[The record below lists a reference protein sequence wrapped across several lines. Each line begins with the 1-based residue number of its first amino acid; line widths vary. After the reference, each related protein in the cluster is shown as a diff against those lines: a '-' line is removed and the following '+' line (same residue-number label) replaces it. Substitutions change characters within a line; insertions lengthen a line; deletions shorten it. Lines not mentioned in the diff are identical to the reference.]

1 MKRLVAVA
9 AIAFVGLSLPSPR
22 TGTAVAAKRIVF
34 ETAST
39 VVGEVQRPQVSVV
52 MTRENLNDP
61 YDFNLQESFL
71 PKIVDAVRRAPF

>member
-1 MKRLVAVA
+1 MIRSVFAVV
-9 AIAFVGLSLPSPR
+9 IAL
-22 TGTAVAAKRIVF
+22 TAVGVPTPGGEADAAKRIVF
-34 ETAST
+34 ETAQT

-71 PKIVDAVRRAPF
+71 PKIVDAVRRSPF